1 MFTLRVALPTFIQ
14 PYHPAP
20 CSPMYRRRRRRS
32 RYHSS
37 RPIYTRTQAPCRQD
51 RSTNNT
57 IYQDTTL
64 PSSDKSRQS
73 VTLIS
78 GRSAI
83 NAFAIY
89 PFLFLFF
96 LFFLFSLRLDGVCPG
111 ALSCPR
117 SEFGA
122 RKIVAQPSMHPFVLV
137 LWAIN
142 DQATFGLW
150 LSVA

>member
-1 MFTLRVALPTFIQ
+1 MNAAFDVCVPCPILACSCFGRRPFRPSQPVPAAVGIAVAVAVAEGRRVAQ
-14 PYHPAP
+14 RRAP
-20 CSPMYRRRRRRS
+20 GPKARGCYRRRRRRS

-89 PFLFLFF
+89 PFDPPFTAGPYLDRQG
-96 LFFLFSLRLDGVCPG
+96 FSRPLR
-111 ALSCPR
+111 
-117 SEFGA
+117 
-122 RKIVAQPSMHPFVLV
+122 
-137 LWAIN
+137 
-142 DQATFGLW
+142 
-150 LSVA
+150 